1 VNGKIGEIEDDFDFD
16 GDFDLFVWI
25 LMITHDTEAVKPG

>member
-1 VNGKIGEIEDDFDFD
+1 VNGKIGENEDDFD